1 MKFSRIEDAAAFVS
15 AEKPR
20 LVGIVGA
27 PGAGKSTIAAALRSL
42 VPNSA
47 LLPMDGFHFPQQTL
61 VELGRRDR
69 MGAPDTFDVDAFVRT
84 LDAVK
89 NSGQTVFAPDFN
101 RDSEEPVADAISI
114 EPGVSTVI
122 VEGNYLLLD
131 SGGWEAV
138 RPVLDTSFFVEIEP
152 SIRRSRLIARHEK
165 FGKSPADASA
175 WTLGPDES
183 NALLVAATAALADHV
198 IAL

>member
-1 MKFSRIEDAAAFVS
+1 
-15 AEKPR
+15 
-20 LVGIVGA
+20 
-27 PGAGKSTIAAALRSL
+27 
-42 VPNSA
+42 
-47 LLPMDGFHFPQQTL
+47 MDGFHFPQQTL

-89 NSGQTVFAPDFN
+89 NSGRTVFAPDFN